1 MAVKDL
7 GFPVKNDESNIMK
20 IIELEN
26 LDEKIGTKL
35 KKANGMRNIIVHRY
49 NSFEEEL
56 VLNSIEEIRT
66 LLMNWLEILEE
77 VMTKFD

>member
-20 IIELEN
+20 IIKLEN

-35 KKANGMRNIIVHRY
+35 KKAHGMSNIIVHRY
-49 NSFEEEL
+49 NSF
-56 VLNSIEEIRT
+56 
-66 LLMNWLEILEE
+66 
-77 VMTKFD
+77 